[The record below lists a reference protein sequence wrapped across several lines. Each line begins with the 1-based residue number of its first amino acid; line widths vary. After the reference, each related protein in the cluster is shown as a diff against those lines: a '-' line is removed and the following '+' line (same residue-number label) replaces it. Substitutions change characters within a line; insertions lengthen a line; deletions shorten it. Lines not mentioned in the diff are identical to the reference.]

1 MIKKI
6 EKDDSYIEELEKSF
20 PQFLEK
26 NSVRN
31 RIKNNPFT
39 NFYIEIKE
47 EKIVGFINY
56 DLIYD
61 RGELIDIAVVE
72 HEENKGLGT
81 KLLEFMIK
89 DCTEKEIKSITLE
102 VKITNKKAI
111 HLYEKFGFTKV
122 AIREK
127 YYQGIDGILM
137 EKELI

>member
-1 MIKKI
+1 MIRKLK
-6 EKDDSYIEELEKSF
+6 KDDSCLEELEKSF
-20 PQFLEK
+20 PQFLTK
-26 NSVRN
+26 DSVRN
-31 RIKNNPFT
+31 RMNNNPFT
-39 NFYIEIKE
+39 NFYIETKE

-61 RGELIDIAVVE
+61 RCELIDIAVVE
-72 HEENKGLGT
+72 QEENKGLGT
-81 KLLEFMIK
+81 KLLEWMIK
-89 DCTEKEIKSITLE
+89 DCTERNVKSITLE